1 MAIIRQKI
9 SGTGEPNRAE
19 TGVREKGQT
28 KRIVR
33 KSPVLA
39 SKLNRTS
46 LARQRRNANAKES
59 VRAGQRNLRE
69 ERNLRKERKEREVS
83 GSQMMYWLK
92 RRNENAAED
101 RQLFFPPRQR
111 YMIIKIERPR
121 GTS

>member
-28 KRIVR
+28 KRTVNK
-33 KSPVLA
+33 KSPVFA
-39 SKLNRTS
+39 SKLNRTP

-59 VRAGQRNLRE
+59 VRAEQRNLRE
-69 ERNLRKERKEREVS
+69 ERNLRKERKEREVP

-101 RQLFFPPRQR
+101 RQLFLPPRQR
-111 YMIIKIERPR
+111 YKI
-121 GTS
+121 